1 MVAIGKQQQNRRD
14 DDTIPGIHLATA
26 KEGQELFDRQSRELL
41 GISGNEFL
49 RRWDVGAYRPVPDT
63 AEGRKIRRLVMM
75 IPFARRTNA

>member
-1 MVAIGKQQQNRRD
+1 MVAIRGNQQAHPDRD
-14 DDTIPGIHLATA
+14 AIPGIHLTTA

-49 RRWDVGAYRPVPDT
+49 RRWDTGVYRPIPDT

-75 IPFARRTNA
+75 MPFARRTNT